1 MLHCENFS
9 VTKKIKNYFI
19 YLGINSTFKLL
30 YMKKN
35 YFLTLVFI
43 LISAM
48 SFGQV
53 ILAENFSYTDG
64 SLVGN
69 STWENV
75 SGTAGNF
82 LVSSGKAVVQHGT
95 PDEDVKIPFAS
106 VSGDIYVAFDFSVDD
121 LGAPYKAGSDFEYF
135 THLGFKARMD
145 IQTGG
150 NGGDYTVGISSS
162 SSTAEANWATDLTF
176 GQVYR
181 AIIKF
186 DQVTGTAQLWID
198 PTAST
203 DTSISG
209 TGTGAATILSFD
221 LRQSDSEENET
232 VRVDDLM
239 IGQTFADV
247 LVYSDATASVGKNTI
262 EGFSSYPNPVNNGLL
277 TVRTSNSNEK
287 EVSIYSV
294 LGKRVFQQ
302 KFSGATKQLN
312 VSHINSGIYIMKV
325 IEGDKVA
332 TKKLVI
338 K

>member
-1 MLHCENFS
+1 
-9 VTKKIKNYFI
+9 
-19 YLGINSTFKLL
+19 
-30 YMKKN
+30 MKKN
-35 YFLTLVFI
+35 YFLTLLI
-43 LISAM
+43 TLISAV

-75 SGTAGNF
+75 SGTSGDF
-82 LVSSGKAVVQHGT
+82 LVSSGKAIVKHGT
-95 PDEDVKIPFAS
+95 PSEDVKIPFTS
-106 VSGDIYVAFDFSVDD
+106 VSGDVYAGFDFSVDD
-121 LGAPYKAGSDFEYF
+121 LGAPYKSGSDFEYF
-135 THLGFKARMD
+135 THLAFKARMD
-145 IQTGG
+145 IKTGE

-162 SSTAEANWATDLTF
+162 SGSAEATWATDLTF
-176 GQVYR
+176 GQTYR

-186 DQVTGTAQLWID
+186 DQVTGTAQLWIN
-198 PTAST
+198 PSAST

-209 TGTGAATILSFD
+209 SATSAATVVSFD

-239 IGQTFADV
+239 IGQAFANV
-247 LVYSDATASVGKNTI
+247 LVYSGATLSVSEKTI
-262 EGFSSYPNPVNNGLL
+262 EGFSTYPNPVNNGRL
-277 TVRTSNSNEK
+277 TVTTSNSNEK
-287 EVSIYSV
+287 EVAIYSI
-294 LGKRVFQQ
+294 LGKRVFSQ
-302 KFSGATKQLN
+302 KFSGNNKQLD
-312 VSHINSGIYIMKV
+312 VSQISSGIYIMKV